1 MTGGRRGETSRDFAA
16 GGRRRL
22 NLDGFGE
29 AAGRFVMEDAGDEIG
44 NSISLSFPFVRGTGS
59 SDTGA
64 WTGSGS
70 ATSMLSGEGNSVLVC
85 ELLVVGEEGRS
96 LECTISVLGA
106 RVLSVTTVMTLGY
119 SVETARTFSHSKYS
133 CGRVD
138 VGAGIEGTIDVMLDG
153 RDMGGGETLGAS

>member
-1 MTGGRRGETSRDFAA
+1 MTGGRRGETSGDFAA

-59 SDTGA
+59 SSAAGA

-70 ATSMLSGEGNSVLVC
+70 ATSMLAGEGDPVLVC
-85 ELLVVGEEGRS
+85 EPLVVGEEGSS
-96 LECTISVLGA
+96 LECTISTLGA
-106 RVLSVTTVMTLGY
+106 LVLSVTTVMTLGY
-119 SVETARTFSHSKYS
+119 SVETVRTFSDS
-133 CGRVD
+133 
-138 VGAGIEGTIDVMLDG
+138 
-153 RDMGGGETLGAS
+153 